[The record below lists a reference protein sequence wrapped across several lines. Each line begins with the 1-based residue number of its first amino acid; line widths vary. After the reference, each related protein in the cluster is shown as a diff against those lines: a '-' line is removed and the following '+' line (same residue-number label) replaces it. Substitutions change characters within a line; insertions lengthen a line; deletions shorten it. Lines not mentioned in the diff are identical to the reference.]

1 MGRKCH
7 RHDTIS
13 VQPIFMI
20 GDAKS
25 HRKVTP
31 HSRLLRRGCV
41 DGRSREGRFL
51 RAVRSE
57 LAEMVG
63 GEPTPAQRAIIDRV
77 AWLRLHVTLL
87 DEKVGSGAILSD
99 HDVRHYLS
107 YTNAIVRAMA
117 RLGAKAKGHVAKPDP
132 HAYLEALR
140 ERAGAAA

>member
-1 MGRKCH
+1 
-7 RHDTIS
+7 
-13 VQPIFMI
+13 MI
-20 GDAKS
+20 GNAKS
-25 HRKVTP
+25 HCKITP

-51 RAVRSE
+51 RAVRAE

-63 GEPTPAQRAIIDRV
+63 GEPMTPAQRAIIDRV
-77 AWLRLHVTLL
+77 AWLRLHTTLL

-107 YTNAIVRAMA
+107 YSNAIVRAMA
-117 RLGAKAKGHVAKPDP
+117 RLGAKAKRDVSAGPKPDP